1 MKQFFKFMFASML
14 GTILTILIAFFIFM
28 GIISSIIAMTEKQ
41 VVQVADNSILHMKLT
56 QPITDRTPAEPF
68 GNFNMSSQE
77 FTKQLGL
84 NDVLKNIKRAS
95 KDERISGIYLDF
107 TGMQAGISIVDE
119 IRNALI
125 EFKGSG
131 KFIICYSIGMSQS
144 AYFLATVADE
154 IYLHPEGFIDFR
166 GINAEV
172 MFLKETLEKLEIEPQ
187 IIRHGKYKSAAEP
200 FLRKDLSEA
209 NREQLGKAIESM
221 WDDILLKV
229 ANERGTNIDALNE
242 VADDLALFEAGAA
255 LDYGFVDGLLYFDQ
269 FEDIMRTKLD
279 LDEDAKIKKVSIGN
293 YSNANNPAKKQ
304 KFQKDKIAVVYA
316 IGSIIKGKGS
326 DEVIGSD
333 RIAGA
338 IRKARKDESVKAIVM
353 RVNSPGGDALASD
366 IILREV
372 LLAKQEKPFIVS
384 MGDVAASG
392 GYWISCGA
400 DKILADATTITGSIG
415 VLAMIPNMQKF
426 FNNKLG
432 ITFDDVKTNE
442 NAEFINLTSPM
453 TPYQITVLEKAI
465 DDIYQK
471 FLVKVA
477 EGRNMTTGQVHEIAQ
492 GRIWSG
498 IDALEIGLI
507 DEIGGLERAIDLAK
521 EMSELE
527 EYRIQELPVQK
538 DPIEQLLR
546 DLMGKTRVD
555 TYMKQE
561 LGEYYTYYE
570 YLQSVNSGNAI
581 QARMPFAIRV
591 Y

>member
-28 GIISSIIAMTEKQ
+28 GIISSIVAMTEKQ
-41 VVQVADNSILHMKLT
+41 VVEVADNSILHMKLT
-56 QPITDRTPAEPF
+56 QPITDRTPVEPF
-68 GNFNMSSQE
+68 GDFNMSSQE

-95 KDERISGIYLDF
+95 KDERISGIYLEL
-107 TGMQAGISIVDE
+107 TGMQAGISLVDE

-125 EFKGSG
+125 EFKSSG
-131 KFIICYSIGMSQS
+131 KFIICYSIGMSQG

-187 IIRHGKYKSAAEP
+187 IIRHGKYKSAVEP

-221 WDDILLKV
+221 WDAILLKV

-255 LDYGFVDGLLYFDQ
+255 LDYGFVDGLLYYDQ
-269 FEDIMRTKLD
+269 FDDIMKTKLD

-293 YSNANNPAKKQ
+293 YTNANNPAKKQ
-304 KFQKDKIAVVYA
+304 KYQKDKIAVVYA
-316 IGSIIKGKGS
+316 IGAIINGKGS

-415 VLAMIPNMQKF
+415 VLAMIPNMQKL

-432 ITFDDVKTNE
+432 ITFDNVKTNE

-527 EYRIQELPVQK
+527 EYRIKELPVQK
-538 DPIEQLLR
+538 DPIEQLLK
-546 DLMGKTRVD
+546 DLMGNTRVD